1 MSESSTN
8 TAQAATRTLTLVLA
22 LSFLYG
28 CGTAP
33 PVDMRAQ
40 NEAVIRANAIA
51 SCAATNAKD
60 LEKTLSYY
68 TDDAVQLSDGA
79 PMLRGKDQLRAAWKA
94 TFAQTGTGLTFAT
107 AAVDVSKAGDLAVEH
122 GTYDYSSTDKDG
134 AMHHQTGKYVDE
146 WKKQPDGSWK
156 VAIDID
162 NADAPLAPA
171 SLAIGERTASAA
183 TKHSKSR

>member
-1 MSESSTN
+1 MRIIS
-8 TAQAATRTLTLVLA
+8 LTFA
-22 LSFLYG
+22 LSFLHG
-28 CGTAP
+28 CGPAA

-40 NEAVIRANAIA
+40 DDAVIRANAIA

-60 LEKTLSYY
+60 LEKTLSFY

-122 GTYDYSSTDKDG
+122 GTYDYSSTDQAG
-134 AMHHQTGKYVDE
+134 NVHHQTGKYVDE
-146 WKKQPDGSWK
+146 WKKQPDGTWK

-162 NADAPLAPA
+162 NSDAPPAPA
-171 SLAIGERTASAA
+171 SSPAPA
-183 TKHSKSR
+183 TKTHGKSR